1 MLVTCDLSLFWESV
15 VPSVL
20 KSEIRRVC
28 SSHLFPLVL
37 CLENWKA
44 TLSHKLSEYRDPNG
58 CQQTIYYWLQAAWK
72 AFVGKLKVQCPLY
85 IAAPP
90 NYYLW
95 YLPHSSLLFK
105 YFAIY
110 DNRGLKNNKSFWRVQ
125 CTLNWSWGAH
135 ASCALPWIRLW
146 WSEPN
151 SPWKK
156 SPFSPSLLQLSWF
169 NLWMKMRV
177 YHFTVFHNYTH
188 ILIFKFILYI

>member
-1 MLVTCDLSLFWESV
+1 METELWFSEIEFFKFLIVILIKMLVTCDLSLFWESV

-85 IAAPP
+85 IAPP
-90 NYYLW
+90 PPLII
-95 YLPHSSLLFK
+95 
-105 YFAIY
+105 IY
-110 DNRGLKNNKSFWRVQ
+110 D
-125 CTLNWSWGAH
+125 
-135 ASCALPWIRLW
+135 I
-146 WSEPN
+146 
-151 SPWKK
+151 
-156 SPFSPSLLQLSWF
+156 
-169 NLWMKMRV
+169 
-177 YHFTVFHNYTH
+177 YH
-188 ILIFKFILYI
+188 ILHCCLSILRFMIIEV